1 MNYYWFVLSN
11 VEKQTKRSKMVHRNT
26 AVRPPPP
33 MEVTDVCL
41 ALWVVAA
48 DLKTGSD
55 KMVVVERLCV
65 DEPNFDVAVSTSNG
79 LKIKLVS

>member
-1 MNYYWFVLSN
+1 
-11 VEKQTKRSKMVHRNT
+11 
-26 AVRPPPP
+26 